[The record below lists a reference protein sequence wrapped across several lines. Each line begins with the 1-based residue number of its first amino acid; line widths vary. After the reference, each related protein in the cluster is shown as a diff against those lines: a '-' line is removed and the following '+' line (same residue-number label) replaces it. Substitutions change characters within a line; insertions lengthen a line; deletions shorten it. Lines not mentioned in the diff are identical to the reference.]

1 MSQGMKSLGTAMS
14 NAAGQPGSWPDV
26 GDEPAPFTF
35 IFHAPADDELAMFI
49 RIPSAPMA
57 EQIKNQL
64 K

>member
-14 NAAGQPGSWPDV
+14 NAAGQPGSWSDA
-26 GDEPAPFTF
+26 GDEPAPFIF

-57 EQIKNQL
+57 EEIKNPF